1 MLLSAQNVKKEYGI
15 QKILDI
21 GRLEIQDGD
30 RIGLIGRNG
39 TGKSTLLGVL
49 SGRIA
54 ADGGS
59 VRRSCEIAEIL
70 QTAEILPG
78 DENDGPEERLISRMR
93 LRGSAVKSGG
103 ERTRL
108 AIAAA
113 FSKRAP
119 LLFADEPTTNLDLD
133 GVNALEKMLAG
144 YRGAILMVSHD
155 RRLLDRVCN
164 RIWELEDGAVR
175 VFDGNYSQGA
185 EQTRRE
191 RDFQEFE
198 YQQYRREK
206 RRLELAAD
214 ELARHGS
221 QMRKP
226 PKRMSSS
233 EWILYKGTAAIQQGH
248 VQSNAPASN
257 SWRKKNVQGSCRTC
271 P

>member
-93 LRGSAVKSGG
+93 LRGKRG
-103 ERTRL
+103 E
-108 AIAAA
+108 
-113 FSKRAP
+113 KRRGAHT
-119 LLFADEPTTNLDLD
+119 F
-133 GVNALEKMLAG
+133 G
-144 YRGAILMVSHD
+144 YRGGIFQT
-155 RRLLDRVCN
+155 
-164 RIWELEDGAVR
+164 GA
-175 VFDGNYSQGA
+175 
-185 EQTRRE
+185 
-191 RDFQEFE
+191 
-198 YQQYRREK
+198 
-206 RRLELAAD
+206 AA
-214 ELARHGS
+214 LCG
-221 QMRKP
+221 
-226 PKRMSSS
+226 
-233 EWILYKGTAAIQQGH
+233 
-248 VQSNAPASN
+248 
-257 SWRKKNVQGSCRTC
+257 
-271 P
+271 